1 LCLGFDFD
9 FPSRVEEAGDY
20 HHRGDGARSLKKF
33 AVDGTHGRG
42 VVSAGEE
49 HAGADD
55 VVEGR
60 SRFAQRVGDDRK
72 ASAGLFDLGT
82 RNLASAPAPALAPF
96 AVVPA
101 AEPELVKMT
110 PSVDSWDDS
119 SGIAN

>member
-60 SRFAQRVGDDRK
+60 SASPS
-72 ASAGLFDLGT
+72 ASA
-82 RNLASAPAPALAPF
+82 
-96 AVVPA
+96 
-101 AEPELVKMT
+101 M
-110 PSVDSWDDS
+110 
-119 SGIAN
+119 IAKHRRACLIWARAT